1 MYKVI
6 VFYASGTT
14 MTMRFDDIH
23 TAYDYAVAL
32 NGILLGGQ
40 SK

>member
-6 VFYASGTT
+6 VFHNSGTT
-14 MTMRFDDIH
+14 TMRFDDIH
-23 TAYDYAVAL
+23 IAYEYTVAL

-40 SK
+40 NK